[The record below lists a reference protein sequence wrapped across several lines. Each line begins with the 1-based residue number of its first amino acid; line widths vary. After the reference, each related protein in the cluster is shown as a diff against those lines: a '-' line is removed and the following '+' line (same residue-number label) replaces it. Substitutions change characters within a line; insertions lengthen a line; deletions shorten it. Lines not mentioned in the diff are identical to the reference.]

1 MNHTETY
8 TISPTQGHSN
18 AYLVMEQT
26 VRFYLEN
33 GGSQVARFQVEQ
45 LANVLKYCPD
55 NGEFYQCAQAIINRW
70 EEAERLK
77 AEEQR
82 RQLIEQQLQQQLHSI
97 IAVIRPEQTPDK
109 PDKLVTQ
116 VELPALLS
124 TEKAMAIWQ
133 RLKDAK
139 LVDDCYQPIGMSRAE
154 TAMLA
159 SIISMK
165 MGYQLKWEP
174 FETLWSRNNMRSDLS
189 KAKDWKEKMNDWV
202 NKINEV
208 LSDL

>member
-1 MNHTETY
+1 MNHTEPY
-8 TISPTQGHSN
+8 NASPAQGHSN
-18 AYLVMEQT
+18 AYRAMEDM
-26 VRFYLEN
+26 VRLYLEL
-33 GGSQVARFQVEQ
+33 GDGYAARMHVERLVGE
-45 LANVLKYCPD
+45 LAIFPDISEAYRHALVLIM
-55 NGEFYQCAQAIINRW
+55 QW

-116 VELPALLS
+116 VELPALLN

>member
-1 MNHTETY
+1 
-8 TISPTQGHSN
+8 
-18 AYLVMEQT
+18 
-26 VRFYLEN
+26 
-33 GGSQVARFQVEQ
+33 
-45 LANVLKYCPD
+45 
-55 NGEFYQCAQAIINRW
+55 
-70 EEAERLK
+70 
-77 AEEQR
+77 
-82 RQLIEQQLQQQLHSI
+82 
-97 IAVIRPEQTPDK
+97 EQTPDK

-116 VELPALLS
+116 VELPALLN